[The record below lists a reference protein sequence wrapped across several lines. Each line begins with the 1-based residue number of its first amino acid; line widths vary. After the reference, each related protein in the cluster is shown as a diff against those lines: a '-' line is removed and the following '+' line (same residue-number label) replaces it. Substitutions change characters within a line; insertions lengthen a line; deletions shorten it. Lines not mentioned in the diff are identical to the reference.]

1 MKEGEKGKVTR
12 IDRNIKRLIEM
23 GIVRGVDI
31 ELIRKDPLGDPI
43 EIHLKG
49 YNLTLRKNEAEKI
62 WVKI

>member
-23 GIVRGVDI
+23 GIVRGADI
-31 ELIRKDPLGDPI
+31 ELIRKAPLGDPI